1 MGHKIRKQIIF
12 FSSLLKGYYFI
23 LFIGMCCLVAVSLLA
38 MPIPNITGDLVDHLA
53 SKPSYSMLYK
63 LVMIIALLQLFKA
76 ILSLF
81 GKLFLSKFSIELSN
95 KLRLI
100 MIQKTINFPMDFLN
114 KKEKGY
120 LMSRISESSNVSNLF
135 SPSMVNMV
143 VGIFDFIISIIMI
156 FKINLRLSLIVVIIL
171 PIYVILSV
179 YFSRRIKKSV
189 TEMNESSAIM
199 SGGVFETINAI
210 EEIKMLDLKT
220 IQMSKVDHLSKI
232 VKESILKMNRNLNF
246 YFENFSF
253 MSAFIGTG
261 ILYFS
266 GILIIDNALTIGS
279 YIAFTG
285 YLSRILGNLQVY
297 STAGITIQPILVSI
311 RRIQEFLGYG
321 DEGDGRDKGLIG
333 SIEKIEFINVTFN
346 YVDKREVIR
355 NFNQT
360 IIKGET
366 ILILGSNGSGKSTL
380 IKLLLGLYNPNDGQI
395 MLNDVDLTKIK
406 LNDLREKIGV
416 VSQNIHLFKGTIL
429 DNILLGSDD
438 SKLSYLNKLIN
449 DYNLDVF
456 LNFEN
461 KLDTEI
467 GNGGSN
473 LSGGKNN

>member
-1 MGHKIRKQIIF
+1 
-12 FSSLLKGYYFI
+12 
-23 LFIGMCCLVAVSLLA
+23 
-38 MPIPNITGDLVDHLA
+38 
-53 SKPSYSMLYK
+53 
-63 LVMIIALLQLFKA
+63 
-76 ILSLF
+76 
-81 GKLFLSKFSIELSN
+81 
-95 KLRLI
+95 
-100 MIQKTINFPMDFLN
+100 
-114 KKEKGY
+114 
-120 LMSRISESSNVSNLF
+120 MSRISESSNVSNLF
-135 SPSMVNMV
+135 SPSMINMV
-143 VGIFDFIISIIMI
+143 VGVFDFVISLMMI
-156 FKINLRLSLIVVIIL
+156 FKINLYLSLVVVIML
-171 PIYVILSV
+171 PFYVVLSV
-179 YFSRRIKKSV
+179 YFSSRIKKSV
-189 TEMNESSAIM
+189 TQMNEDSAIM
-199 SGGVFETINAI
+199 AGGVFETINSI
-210 EEIKMLDLKT
+210 EEIKILDLKT
-220 IQMSKVDHLSKI
+220 IQMNKVEKLSKI
-232 VKESILKMNRNLNF
+232 VKESIVNMNRNLNF

-261 ILYFS
+261 ILYLS
-266 GILIIDNALTIGS
+266 GLLIIDHAFTIGS

-321 DEGDGRDKGLIG
+321 DEGDERDRNLIG
-333 SIEKIEFINVTFN
+333 GIEKIEFINVSFN
-346 YVDKREVIR
+346 YADKREVIR

-380 IKLLLGLYNPNDGQI
+380 IKLLLGLYNPSDGQI

-438 SKLSYLNKLIN
+438 SKLSYLNKLIK

-473 LSGGKNN
+473 LSGGQKQLIGFLRALVLQKEILILDEPTSALDTAVKECVIDIIKNRSIANITIIISHDPSFYFIDNKIYMNKNFEGMVAK